1 MVVLKV
7 ISAVEKEKRRQER
20 GEASTQSGMVARQGL
35 IKKMQWPGQ
44 QRQEL

>member
-7 ISAVEKEKRRQER
+7 ISAVEKEKRKER
-20 GEASTQSGMVARQGL
+20 GEASTKSGVVARRGL
-35 IKKMQWPGQ
+35 IKKMGWPDQ